1 MENEK
6 RTVPFLGAA
15 FLSCLGGMAIM
26 WLIFALTSL
35 ARIVGDAATGFFLL
49 AFIPS
54 LLPAIVYAK
63 FNDRFETGEFK
74 SAGAFVHIIV
84 WALINAVLTIPT
96 VVIYGL
102 LAKDDGSFIPDV
114 TPIFLPVLFCGA
126 SVILAAIFTPIA
138 KRAKS
143 ESNFKE
149 KNDV

>member
-6 RTVPFLGAA
+6 KTVPFLGAA

-35 ARIVGDAATGFFLL
+35 TGIVGDAATGFFLFV
-49 AFIPS
+49 FIPA

-74 SAGAFVHIIV
+74 SAGAFVHIII
-84 WALINAVLTIPT
+84 WALMNVVLAIPT
-96 VVIYGL
+96 VAVYGRL
-102 LAKDDGSFIPDV
+102 VPSDGSFIPDV
-114 TPIFLPVLFCGA
+114 TPIFLPVFFCGA